1 MPTRE
6 EYAKQ
11 PVEQRLKR
19 LERTANELAAA
30 VHGQSDATLSR
41 RPDAK
46 NWAAKEIVCHLR
58 DIEELFMARFQTM
71 LAMDEPKFLVLGA
84 MPPDPEQWGIGEGVR
99 PAIDPDRWAEERQY
113 LRNDTAPALAAFSGR
128 RQESLTF
135 LRRLTPVQWQ
145 RGSVHV
151 TLGRMTFG
159 DWVALMAAHDD
170 NHLHQLKR
178 ALEGRA

>member
-1 MPTRE
+1 VATRE

-11 PVEQRLKR
+11 PLEQRLER
-19 LERTANELAAA
+19 IERTSGELVALI
-30 VHGQSDATLSR
+30 HGQSDADLSR
-41 RPDAK
+41 RPDRK

-58 DIEELFMARFQTM
+58 DIEELFMVRFQTM

-84 MPPDPEQWGIGEGVR
+84 MPPNPAEWGIGGRVR

-113 LRNDTAPALAAFSGR
+113 LRNDTGDALVAFRSRREESLAFLRQLTPAL
-128 RQESLTF
+128 
-135 LRRLTPVQWQ
+135 WQ

-151 TLGRMTFG
+151 TLGRLTYG

-170 NHLHQLKR
+170 NHLNQLKR